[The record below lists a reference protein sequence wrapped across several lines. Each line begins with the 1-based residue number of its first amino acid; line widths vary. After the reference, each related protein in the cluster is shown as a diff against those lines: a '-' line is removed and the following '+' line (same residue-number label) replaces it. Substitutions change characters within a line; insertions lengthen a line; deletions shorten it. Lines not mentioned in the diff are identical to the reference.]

1 MRRTCSALVLIF
13 AVSILAA
20 IPAAGTAAA
29 AIDECK
35 LLTNTQ
41 ARAIMGTRP
50 VGGATPDNGGCSWQ
64 SDPSDR
70 ANLTFVTL
78 KVESASKLL
87 ARYDDDLGTYLDEST
102 NVGIDPLDGV
112 GDEAFSTYSPLSG
125 PGTADG
131 ISVLVGTRVIEIGFQ
146 PVEPVRNP
154 SPELDRVVRIVKQVV
169 RKVGKS

>member
-1 MRRTCSALVLIF
+1 MRRTCSALMLIL
-13 AVSILAA
+13 AVSGLAA
-20 IPAAGTAAA
+20 ISTAGNAAA

-35 LLTNTQ
+35 LLTNAQ
-41 ARAIMGTRP
+41 ARAIMGTKP

-64 SDPSDR
+64 SDPYDR
-70 ANLTFVTL
+70 AHLAFVTL
-78 KVESASKLL
+78 TVEPASKLL
-87 ARYDDDLGTYLDEST
+87 ARYGDDLQTYLDEST

-131 ISVLVGTRVIEIGFQ
+131 ISVRGGTRVVQLGFQ
-146 PVEPVRNP
+146 PIASVKNP